1 MFASAFTSASGILK
15 KKKAQMVLSSGD
27 LIGLLWSFFLSGYT
41 ANSKYIVYMIILN
54 SLSLRNFI
62 CIESADFD
70 FSKNYITALHGAN
83 GSGKSAVFEAL
94 ALCWTERRRG
104 DSYKDF
110 IKRRTDCAEVNH
122 TAFFRGEPITFEI
135 KIEDKKGATTLQR
148 KIHYRDHDYNNSE
161 CTTLLASF
169 DIDYLQHIMFSMQGE
184 SNITD
189 LRPGERTKLLKR
201 IFNFE
206 FESQIEQLDNLI
218 KQEAQNMLVL
228 KTQVDVL
235 SHAKFDYEKEE
246 AALAGDELAK
256 IENRIKEIDETIR
269 EQEENQLLQVE
280 TQRRLEGLRAQCTA
294 AIARKHAI
302 EKDIADLNSSR
313 DRLSSDKLKHAAAL
327 GGLANPDSLQA
338 EIRDRTADIESF
350 TRLVA
355 LCKEAI
361 QEKVVALNERTSR
374 ILELNNHI
382 EAHKEGKC
390 PKCGQATS
398 PESVPTLEEER
409 TTLQKQY
416 EGLKSQ
422 QTTLELDERIKERN
436 IARCQAEIPALREK
450 IASSASMKVQFENI
464 LKTVE
469 ESAKQAEE
477 TLQIRKDT
485 LVEVE
490 TQITGLENQI
500 EEVMPKLVRL
510 IPTQPLT
517 TEKNGLASKIQSHLA
532 TIARNEVIRRKN
544 VETKQREEDNKKALA
559 DLNKKQNDLLLST
572 NNYSEAKHILE
583 VDLPNYIIVKACSK
597 LEKHINH
604 FIGEVKPGM
613 VVRLFQARTGVEFY
627 YSPTAD
633 ISNPDDWMSTK
644 MASGFEKEVLS
655 AAWRVA
661 LARAYNLKILMLDE
675 ADSAAS
681 AFSSEK
687 MFREIANLTG
697 FDQLFVVTQK
707 PEVVDILLQE
717 NDHVTSFYVKDGT
730 FTRQEY

>member
-1 MFASAFTSASGILK
+1 
-15 KKKAQMVLSSGD
+15 
-27 LIGLLWSFFLSGYT
+27 
-41 ANSKYIVYMIILN
+41 MIILN
-54 SLSLRNFI
+54 SLSIKNFI
-62 CIESADFD
+62 CIEDANFD
-70 FSKNYITALHGAN
+70 FSKNYITAFYGAN

-110 IKRRTDCAEVNH
+110 IKRRTDYAEITH
-122 TAFFRGEPITFEI
+122 TATFRGDPIRFEI

-148 KIHYRDHDYNNSE
+148 KITYRGHEYNNSE

-184 SNITD
+184 NNITD

-228 KTQVDVL
+228 KTQVDVI

-246 AALAGDELAK
+246 PTFALEELAK
-256 IENRIKEIDETIR
+256 IGSRIKEIEETIR
-269 EQEENQLLQVE
+269 KQEENQLLQAE
-280 TQRRLEGLRAQCTA
+280 THRRLDGLRAQCTA
-294 AIARKHAI
+294 AITRKHTI
-302 EKDIADLNSSR
+302 ETDIASLNSSR
-313 DRLSSDKLKHAAAL
+313 DRLHSDKTKHNAAL
-327 GGLANPDSLQA
+327 ALLADPESVKA
-338 EIRDRTADIESF
+338 EIQERTADIESF

-355 LCKEAI
+355 LNKVAI
-361 QEKVVALNERTSR
+361 EEKITSLDERTR
-374 ILELNNHI
+374 KILELNNHI

-390 PKCGQATS
+390 PKCGQATH
-398 PESVPTLEEER
+398 PESVPSLEGSRAALQEE
-409 TTLQKQY
+409 Y
-416 EGLKSQ
+416 EALKSQ
-422 QTTLELDERIKERN
+422 QIMLELDEKVKERN
-436 IARCQAEIPALREK
+436 IAKWQAEIPTLREK
-450 IASSASMKVQFENI
+450 IATSASMQVQFENI
-464 LKTVE
+464 LKTIE
-469 ESAKQAEE
+469 DSLKQNEE
-477 TLQIRKDT
+477 TIQARKDT
-485 LVEVE
+485 LIELDVQVCD
-490 TQITGLENQI
+490 LENQI
-500 EEVMPKLVRL
+500 EEITPKLMRL
-510 IPTQPLT
+510 IPTQSLVIEKGGLT
-517 TEKNGLASKIQSHLA
+517 NKIQSHLA

-544 VETKQREEDNKKALA
+544 IETKLREEENKKALA

-604 FIGEVKPGM
+604 FIAEVKPGM
-613 VVRLFQARTGVEFY
+613 IVRLFQARTGVEFY
-627 YSPTAD
+627 YSPTMD
-633 ISNPDDWMSTK
+633 VENPDDWMSTK

-661 LARAYNLKILMLDE
+661 LARAYNLKVLMLDE

-681 AFSSEK
+681 SVSSEK
-687 MFREIANLTG
+687 MFREIANLIG
-697 FDQLFVVTQK
+697 FDQLFIVTQK
-707 PEVVDILLQE
+707 PEVVDVLVQE